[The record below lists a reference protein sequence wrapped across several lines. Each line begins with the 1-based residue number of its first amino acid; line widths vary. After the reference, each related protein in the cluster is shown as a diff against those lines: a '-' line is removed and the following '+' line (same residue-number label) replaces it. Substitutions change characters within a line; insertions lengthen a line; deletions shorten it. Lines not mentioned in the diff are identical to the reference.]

1 MTETTNKPAAK
12 KAAAPKA
19 EAKPAAKAKGTPA
32 RNKAYQ
38 AATGKLRD
46 EYRDR
51 FEALLEAECAARG
64 VRYSRR
70 LTAEEKAAR
79 TVAKLL
85 SEHPGIR
92 GQVAGQL
99 DDQEPE
105 TAAVVPDTSPEDAA
119 PEPRFQGVH

>member
-1 MTETTNKPAAK
+1 MNTDKPAAK
-12 KAAAPKA
+12 KAAAPKT

-92 GQVAGQL
+92 SQL
-99 DDQEPE
+99 ADQEPE
-105 TAAVVPDTSPEDAA
+105 LVAAVPDTSPEDAA